1 MEECL
6 HPLRF
11 LWWIGGSFMDC
22 SGRSSLRA
30 CGFLE
35 GEG

>member
-11 LWWIGGSFMDC
+11 HWWIGGSFMDC
-22 SGRSSLRA
+22 SGQGAHLEL
-30 CGFLE
+30 GFLE